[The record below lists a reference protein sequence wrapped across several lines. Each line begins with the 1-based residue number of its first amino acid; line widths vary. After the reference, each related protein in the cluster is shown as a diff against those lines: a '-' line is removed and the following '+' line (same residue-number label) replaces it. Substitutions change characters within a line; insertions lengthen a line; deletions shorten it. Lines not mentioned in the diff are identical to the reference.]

1 MNNEQN
7 DLTTMFDNTEK
18 NIIDD
23 NESSQSDFVVDPS
36 TGQITDT
43 QKNNDLNLNNNE
55 PEVKFDSNTGQ
66 PLSSSTEM
74 KFDPN
79 TGQPLSSGTEMKF
92 DPNTGQPLS
101 SGTEMKFDPN
111 TGQPLNNKSQDI
123 NNSVTTNKYNK
134 NAIIAFVLSIV
145 SLFIFWWLSLVS
157 IGLCTTALKEI
168 KEKGEKG
175 KVFVFISYVISGICI
190 ALFVFS
196 VIFKIYNS

>member
-23 NESSQSDFVVDPS
+23 NENSQSDFVVDPS

-55 PEVKFDSNTGQ
+55 PEV
-66 PLSSSTEM
+66 

-111 TGQPLNNKSQDI
+111 TGQPLNNKTQDI
-123 NNSVTTNKYNK
+123 NNSVMTNKYNK

-190 ALFVFS
+190 ALYAFS

>member
-7 DLTTMFDNTEK
+7 DLTTMFENTEK
-18 NIIDD
+18 NIIDN

-43 QKNNDLNLNNNE
+43 QENNDLNLNNNE
-55 PEVKFDSNTGQ
+55 PEVKFD
-66 PLSSSTEM
+66 
-74 KFDPN
+74 PN
-79 TGQPLSSGTEMKF
+79 TGQPLSSGTEI
-92 DPNTGQPLS
+92 
-101 SGTEMKFDPN
+101 KFDPN
-111 TGQPLNNKSQDI
+111 TGQPLNNKTQDI

-190 ALFVFS
+190 ALYVFS

>member
-7 DLTTMFDNTEK
+7 DLTTMYNNEEENTKDN
-18 NIIDD
+18 
-23 NESSQSDFVVDPS
+23 NENSQSEFVVDSS
-36 TGQITDT
+36 TRQIIDT
-43 QKNNDLNLNNNE
+43 QQNNDLNSNNNE
-55 PEVKFDSNTGQ
+55 SEVKFDSNTGQ
-66 PLSSSTEM
+66 PLTSETEM

-79 TGQPLSSGTEMKF
+79 TGQPLSS
-92 DPNTGQPLS
+92 QP
-101 SGTEMKFDPN
+101 EFRFDPN
-111 TGQPLNNKSQDI
+111 TGQPLNNNTQVI
-123 NNSVTTNKYNK
+123 NNTVKTNKYNK

-190 ALFVFS
+190 ALYIFS
-196 VIFKIYNS
+196 VVFKIYNS

>member
-79 TGQPLSSGTEMKF
+79 TGQPL
-92 DPNTGQPLS
+92 
-101 SGTEMKFDPN
+101 
-111 TGQPLNNKSQDI
+111 NNKTQDI

>member
-18 NIIDD
+18 NIIND

-36 TGQITDT
+36 TGQITDA
-43 QKNNDLNLNNNE
+43 QMNNDLNLNNNE
-55 PEVKFDSNTGQ
+55 PEV
-66 PLSSSTEM
+66 
-74 KFDPN
+74 
-79 TGQPLSSGTEMKF
+79 KF

-111 TGQPLNNKSQDI
+111 TGQPLNNKTQDI

-157 IGLCTTALKEI
+157 IVLCTTALKEI

-190 ALFVFS
+190 ALYVFS

>member
-7 DLTTMFDNTEK
+7 DLTTMFDNTKK

-55 PEVKFDSNTGQ
+55 PEVKFDPNTGQ
-66 PLSSSTEM
+66 PLSSST
-74 KFDPN
+74 K
-79 TGQPLSSGTEMKF
+79 
-92 DPNTGQPLS
+92 
-101 SGTEMKFDPN
+101 MKFDPN
-111 TGQPLNNKSQDI
+111 TGQPLNNKTQDI

-190 ALFVFS
+190 ALYVLS

>member
-7 DLTTMFDNTEK
+7 DLTTMFENTEK
-18 NIIDD
+18 NIIDN

-43 QKNNDLNLNNNE
+43 QENNDLNLNNNE
-55 PEVKFDSNTGQ
+55 PEV
-66 PLSSSTEM
+66 
-74 KFDPN
+74 
-79 TGQPLSSGTEMKF
+79 KF

-111 TGQPLNNKSQDI
+111 TGQPLNNKTQDI

-190 ALFVFS
+190 ALYVFS